1 MIIGN
6 LSGGYLAKNNP
17 KVPFILAVACNLIFG
32 GLVSMFLRET
42 HVPDPGA
49 RPPAAA
55 PRQPKAKSAPGG
67 AVLRLLRSGRTLR
80 LLTISNVLTSVVDLT
95 WTIRSVRMQL
105 GWMQPGADSD
115 CRSRSSTWI

>member
-42 HVPDPGA
+42 HVPGPN
-49 RPPAAA
+49 RRC
-55 PRQPKAKSAPGG
+55 PRQKRRYWDQVRRLSFLEFLAPPPCCK
-67 AVLRLLRSGRTLR
+67 TLVFYAI
-80 LLTISNVLTSVVDLT
+80 LFCVISLNT
-95 WTIRSVRMQL
+95 
-105 GWMQPGADSD
+105 G
-115 CRSRSSTWI
+115 